1 MMAGH
6 GAGRADGARP
16 GTRKTQVMDIGR
28 MTTGG
33 AAAAAPARVVV
44 RDATPADMAAI
55 AAIYAHHVRTGRA
68 SFEEEPP
75 SVAEITDRWR
85 GVVARDLPYLVA
97 LLGDRV
103 AGYAYAT
110 LYRPRSAYRFTV
122 EDSVYVAPDLGGRGI
137 GTALLGALIGRCEAG
152 PWRQMLAVIG
162 DSANAGSIALHRRMG
177 FRLVGTFESVGF
189 KFGGWLNSV
198 LMQRPL
204 GEGDATLPGDA
215 GR

>member
-1 MMAGH
+1 MMAERS
-6 GAGRADGARP
+6 GRTDGAQP
-16 GTRKTQVMDIGR
+16 GTGKTSPMDIGR
-28 MTTGG
+28 MSTTDT
-33 AAAAAPARVVV
+33 AAAAPARLVV
-44 RDATPADMAAI
+44 RDAASEDMAAI
-55 AAIYAHHVRTGRA
+55 AAIYAHHVRHGRA

-85 GVVARDLPYLVA
+85 GVCARDLPYLVA
-97 LLGDRV
+97 MLGDRV

-110 LYRPRSAYRFTV
+110 VYRPRSAYRFTV

-137 GTALLGALIGRCEAG
+137 GTALLAALIGRCEAG

-204 GEGDATLPGDA
+204 GEGDATLPGECS
-215 GR
+215 R